1 MPIVLML
8 SCLSSTADSSA
19 DSVPEE
25 MDFQFSFVVLADPH
39 ISSNPEHQSRLET
52 AVDWINSQEQDRSI
66 ELVVIVGD
74 IGWGE
79 GLETSASVLGGLSPT
94 WFPVLGD
101 NEIAYG
107 DEARFQEV
115 FAPQYEVLASAYP
128 DYRRGQIQVEEDGQ
142 VMTLQNHVFTHRG
155 LTWVGL
161 DWNARGQSGLL
172 SEFAYLHDVPGGSLP
187 FLAEVLQDLQAT
199 QAEDILL
206 FSHHPMHIG
215 SFNEVEMASITDLT
229 GPIEGR
235 IAGAYAGHMHL
246 NATVEVEEGGYTAW
260 VTDAT
265 WDDENTL
272 RVVSVFSNGER
283 QRYEQELVVL
293 D

>member
-1 MPIVLML
+1 MLTLLL
-8 SCLSSTADSSA
+8 SCLSSPADSTA

-25 MDFQFSFVVLADPH
+25 MDFVFSFVVLADPH
-39 ISSNPEHQSRLET
+39 ISSSPDHQARLET

-74 IGWGE
+74 IGWGA
-79 GLETSASVLGGLSPT
+79 GLETSATLLGGLSPT

-115 FAPQYEVLASAYP
+115 FAPQYEVLASTYP
-128 DYRRGQIQVEEDGQ
+128 DYRRGQVEVEEDGQ
-142 VMTLQNHVFTHRG
+142 TMILQNHVFTHRG
-155 LTWVGL
+155 LTWVVL
-161 DWNARGQSGLL
+161 DWNARGKTGLL

-215 SFNEVEMASITDLT
+215 EI
-229 GPIEGR
+229 GR
-235 IAGAYAGHMHL
+235 AH
-246 NATVEVEEGGYTAW
+246 V
-260 VTDAT
+260 
-265 WDDENTL
+265 
-272 RVVSVFSNGER
+272 
-283 QRYEQELVVL
+283 
-293 D
+293 